1 MIEDD
6 HNIRVIAEI
15 TLEAVGNWKVILCDS
30 GAAGIEAALREKP
43 DLILLDVMMPG
54 MDGPTT
60 LAKLKECMH
69 PMPPVIFLTAKVQ
82 STEIAHY
89 QSLGATGVVKKPF
102 DPVTLPDEIMAVLN
116 GSQALSEGQKQAVC

>member
-6 HNIRVIAEI
+6 KNIRVIAEI
-15 TLEAVGNWKVILCDS
+15 TLEAIGNWKVILCES
-30 GAAGIEAALREKP
+30 GPAGIEAALREKP

-60 LAKLKECMH
+60 LTKLKECMD

-82 STEIAHY
+82 STEIAYY

-116 GSQALSEGQKQAVC
+116 GSQASSESQEQAIC